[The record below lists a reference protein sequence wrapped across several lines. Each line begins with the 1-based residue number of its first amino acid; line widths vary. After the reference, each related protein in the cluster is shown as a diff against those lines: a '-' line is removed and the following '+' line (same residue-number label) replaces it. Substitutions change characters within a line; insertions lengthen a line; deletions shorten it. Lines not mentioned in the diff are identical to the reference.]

1 MAFFL
6 QIILRLAEREK
17 TLLPGIDR
25 YFKQNATGD
34 YIMIRNRAV
43 TYLINLPDIFKFLM
57 LISITLWVTYY
68 ATAPFRTIWYVILL
82 VFYFYSKNEALWLA
96 FYLATVDG
104 FVGFFGLYSATLE
117 LIPDLPSIELA
128 QLYILLSV
136 FKASRRN
143 VRVDIFY
150 LKFIQLMLIY
160 VIFLV
165 AWGQVMGLTGDLN
178 VYFRVIKGILPL
190 FLFYSIPRLFTDENT
205 YERFFRII
213 FVIVLF
219 AFGTQIFT
227 LITGIIP
234 MTGDVLENEEEKRV
248 YYNASSTILGLFG
261 ALYFLTARRYKGLM
275 LIMLYAV
282 IIAAMGMAVLSSTR
296 GWIISFGLII
306 IATLFLTRSVRRK
319 HLIPFSLIF
328 IPLLY
333 LGLSNS
339 SLNEQINF
347 SQDRL
352 SKMRAIATG
361 DLTAGGTLQRLDVR
375 SERVMSGWRE
385 SPVFGWGFS
394 DNGYRYADGHVG
406 NQSLLA
412 FSGLTGFILLNSF
425 LIFFAVRIFLLRK
438 ALAINRM
445 RQDVFLI
452 FIFFLVG
459 WFIIHS
465 SSGQQFGF
473 FGLPSQLIPL
483 SVFFSFGA
491 FEYSKFKSR
500 INVRKI

>member
-1 MAFFL
+1 
-6 QIILRLAEREK
+6 
-17 TLLPGIDR
+17 
-25 YFKQNATGD
+25 
-34 YIMIRNRAV
+34 MIRSRTIA
-43 TYLINLPDIFKFLM
+43 YFLNLPDIVKFLI
-57 LISITLWVTYY
+57 LISITLTVTYF
-68 ATAPFRTIWYVILL
+68 ATVPFRTIWYILLL
-82 VFYFYSKNEALWLA
+82 VFYIYSKNEALWLA

-104 FVGFFGLYSATLE
+104 FIGFFGLYSATIE
-117 LIPDLPSIELA
+117 LIPGLPSIELA

-136 FKASRRN
+136 IKAARKN

-150 LKFIQLMLIY
+150 LKFLQLLFIY

-165 AWGQVMGLTGDLN
+165 AWGQVMGLSGELN

-190 FLFYSIPRLFTDENT
+190 FLFYSVPRLFTSTDM
-205 YERFFRII
+205 YERFFRIV

-219 AFGTQIFT
+219 AFSTQIFT

-248 YYNASSTILGLFG
+248 YYNAACTIIGLFG
-261 ALYFLTARRYKGLM
+261 ALYFLAARRYKGSM
-275 LIMLYAV
+275 VAMLYAV
-282 IIAAMGMAVLSSTR
+282 IISAMGMAVLSATR
-296 GWIISFGLII
+296 GWIISFGLVI
-306 IATLFLTRSVRRK
+306 IATLSLTRSVRSK
-319 HLIPFSLIF
+319 HLIPFFLIF
-328 IPLLY
+328 IPLIY

-339 SLNEQINF
+339 SLNEQILF

-352 SKMRAIATG
+352 SKMKAITTG

-375 SERVMSGWRE
+375 SERVIGAWRE
-385 SPVFGWGFS
+385 SPLFGWGFS
-394 DNGYRYADGHVG
+394 DNGYIYADGHVG

-412 FSGLTGFILLNSF
+412 FSGLTGFILLNGF
-425 LIFFAVRIFLLRK
+425 LIFFAGRIFLLRK
-438 ALAINRM
+438 TLYRNKVKQDAL
-445 RQDVFLI
+445 LI
-452 FIFFLVG
+452 FIFFLAG

-491 FEYSKFKSR
+491 FEYSKNKSR
-500 INVRKI
+500 INVRKT